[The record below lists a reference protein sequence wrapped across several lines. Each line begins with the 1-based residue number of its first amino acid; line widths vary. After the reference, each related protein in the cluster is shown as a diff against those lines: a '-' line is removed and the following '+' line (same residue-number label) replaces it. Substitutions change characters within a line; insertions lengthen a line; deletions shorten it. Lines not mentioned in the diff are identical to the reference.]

1 MLVAPMSIPV
11 SWVVGLLAA
20 LEPTAPWAN
29 TYEKT
34 AEAIAR
40 VSESEPLFAVEDK
53 GEERTATLLVA
64 IAWYESRLKPSAKSK
79 NGKWYCLYQIDKQYL
94 PDPQKALTD
103 PEVCTRAAVKILR
116 KSIQLCSARPLEER
130 LAIFM
135 SGQCDRGLP
144 DSRYRMFLAKKL
156 MKEHPMP
163 EPSGGP
169 PTVARAR

>member
-1 MLVAPMSIPV
+1 MLASPMSIPV

-20 LEPTAPWAN
+20 LEPTAPWSN

-40 VSESEPLFAVEDK
+40 VSESDPLFAVENK

-64 IAWYESRLKPSAKSK
+64 IAWYESRLKPNAKSK
-79 NGKWYCLYQIDKQYL
+79 NGKWYCLYQVDKQYL
-94 PDPQKALTD
+94 PDPEKALVD
-103 PEVCTRAAVKILR
+103 PEACTRAAIKIIR
-116 KSIQLCSARPLEER
+116 KSMQVCANRPLDER

-135 SGQCDRGLP
+135 SGACDKGIL
-144 DSRYRMFLAKKL
+144 DSRHRMFLANKL

-163 EPSGGP
+163 EPSGGDG
-169 PTVARAR
+169 VARAR